1 MSWVVNV
8 PPDETS
14 RVEFS
19 RETEAVAHAALN
31 QHGCALLRGAFSPA
45 AIEGMHRDYLAQFGA
60 LDEGAMAAAAS
71 KPPPNRF
78 LEVGNARFDILL
90 RMTGAFARPDIFAN
104 LRLLKLLRPLLGGE
118 MHLSN
123 FTAVVA
129 HPGAAQQHPH
139 RDHHHLFAEP
149 RIGPSLPIYSIN
161 VAVPLIDV
169 ELEMGPTGVWLGSH
183 RWDPDRMPKAEP
195 LQAVP
200 LRRGDCMLLDYRT
213 MHAGLANRT
222 SRPRPIVY
230 MVYARPWFFDQ
241 SNHLRRIPIDMPL
254 DLFEQFPGLRPLLS
268 RALSYAV
275 MRTWGED
282 GADGAVA
289 PCTAAPVAAVA
300 EAGAERAEVTAL
312 AAGGGAPAPAPSP
325 DLPPRA
331 AEAAGNLGDVS
342 GRGKIGRNDPCPCGS
357 GKKYKQCHGGFGV
370 QVR

>member
-19 RETEAVAHAALN
+19 RETEAAAHAAMH
-31 QHGCALLRGAFSPA
+31 QHGCVLLRGAFSPA
-45 AIEGMHRDYLAQFGA
+45 AIEGMHRDYLAQFGG
-60 LDEGAMAAAAS
+60 LDKGAMAAAAS

-169 ELEMGPTGVWLGSH
+169 DLEMGPTGVWLGSH
-183 RWDPDRMPKAEP
+183 RWDADKMPTGP
-195 LQAVP
+195 IMAVP
-200 LRRGDCMLLDYRT
+200 LRRGDCMMLDYRT
-213 MHAGLANRT
+213 MHAGLPNRT

-241 SNHLRRIPIDMPL
+241 SNHLMRIPIDMPL

-275 MRTWGED
+275 MRTWRED
-282 GADGAVA
+282 AADGAVA
-289 PCTAAPVAAVA
+289 PGEAVA
-300 EAGAERAEVTAL
+300 EAGAAAAAL
-312 AAGGGAPAPAPSP
+312 VAGGGAAAPAPP
-325 DLPPRA
+325 PVPPPRA
-331 AEAAGNLGDVS
+331 AEAARNLGEVS
-342 GRGKIGRNDPCPCGS
+342 GCGKLGRNDPCPCGS
-357 GKKYKQCHGGFGV
+357 GKKYKQCHGRLG
-370 QVR
+370 